1 MFFFILS
8 LARSRVVDHEEHA
21 VRSDELGHCGR
32 EDIEIDRRLRIS
44 RDTRSTIGFG
54 LDNAHLRHKRA
65 PRRTE
70 SKDSHLAGRGARA

>member
-32 EDIEIDRRLRIS
+32 ADI
-44 RDTRSTIGFG
+44 
-54 LDNAHLRHKRA
+54 
-65 PRRTE
+65 
-70 SKDSHLAGRGARA
+70 